1 MGLEDVLAR
10 LDPKTAAR
18 IKTASEAKVD
28 YLPLASFGAT
38 RALGGGIVRGRI
50 SLFYGNYSS
59 GKSTLFLQ
67 SIGEWQK
74 QGLVCAWNDAEGTF
88 DPEFARKLGVNTDE
102 LILIRERSFGKITN
116 AVTPL
121 LRAKIDVLVIDS
133 ISMAVPAVFVNE
145 DGSIKDFDET
155 KQLGAHAKACT
166 MMVNSI
172 HHENEDTAVVLL
184 SQTTTEIGQN
194 YAKQVPHGGKKV
206 QFAST
211 QMVLLQ
217 STGTEKEQIV
227 EEVQHGDVVLK
238 EPVGRRVKLYVDKN
252 KAGPQ
257 SRRCEYDLFYAGDFI
272 GIDNVGEVIDEA
284 ITYGIINQARAWFNM
299 GDTKWQGR
307 KAVVK
312 HFRENP
318 HALEEL
324 KQEIRAVLNGGDID
338 GDGL

>member
-1 MGLEDVLAR
+1 MGIEDLLAK

-18 IKTASEAKVD
+18 IKTASETKVE
-28 YLPLASFGAT
+28 YLPLASYGAT
-38 RALGGGIVRGRI
+38 RALGGGIVKGRI

-74 QGLVCAWNDAEGTF
+74 AGYTCAWVDAEGTF
-88 DPEFARKLGVNTDE
+88 DKDFAESVGVNTEE
-102 LILIRERSFGKITN
+102 LILIQERSFGKITN

-121 LRAKIDVLVIDS
+121 LRAGVDVLVIDS
-133 ISMAVPAVFVNE
+133 ISMAVPASFVND
-145 DGSIKDFDET
+145 DGSIKEFDDT

-172 HHENEDTAVVLL
+172 HHENKETAVVLL

-194 YAKQVPHGGKKV
+194 YARQIPHGGKKV

-217 STGTEKEQIV
+217 SSGNEKEQIV
-227 EEVQHGDVVLK
+227 EDVQHGDVVLK

-257 SRRCEYDLFYAGDFI
+257 SRRCEYDLYYAGDFI

-284 ITYGIINQARAWFNM
+284 ISYGIIKQAKAWFSM
-299 GDTKWQGR
+299 GEQKWHGR
-307 KAVVK
+307 KNAVT
-312 HFRENP
+312 HFRQNQ
-318 HALEEL
+318 HALDEL
-324 KQEIRAVLNGGDID
+324 KQEISALLNGGDID
-338 GDGL
+338 GDRI

>member
-1 MGLEDVLAR
+1 LGIEDLLAR

-18 IKTASEAKVD
+18 IKTASETKVE
-28 YLPLASFGAT
+28 YLPLASYGAT
-38 RALGGGIVRGRI
+38 RALGGGIVKGRI

-74 QGLVCAWNDAEGTF
+74 SGYTCAWVDAEGTF
-88 DPEFARKLGVNTDE
+88 DKDFAKSVGVNTEE
-102 LILIRERSFGKITN
+102 LILIQERSFGKITN
-116 AVTPL
+116 GVTPL
-121 LRAKIDVLVIDS
+121 LRAGVDVLVIDS
-133 ISMAVPAVFVNE
+133 ISMAVPATFVND
-145 DGSIKDFDET
+145 DGSIKDFDDT

-172 HHENEDTAVVLL
+172 HHENKETAVVLL

-194 YAKQVPHGGKKV
+194 YARQIPHGGKKV

-217 STGTEKEQIV
+217 SSGNEKEQIV
-227 EEVQHGDVVLK
+227 DEVQHGDVILK

-272 GIDNVGEVIDEA
+272 GIDNVGEVVDEA
-284 ITYGIINQARAWFNM
+284 ISYGIIKQAKAWFSM
-299 GDTKWQGR
+299 DEQKWQGR
-307 KAVVK
+307 KKVVT
-312 HFRENP
+312 HFRENQQ
-318 HALEEL
+318 ALDSL
-324 KQEIRAVLNGGDID
+324 KQEISALLNGGDID
-338 GDGL
+338 GN